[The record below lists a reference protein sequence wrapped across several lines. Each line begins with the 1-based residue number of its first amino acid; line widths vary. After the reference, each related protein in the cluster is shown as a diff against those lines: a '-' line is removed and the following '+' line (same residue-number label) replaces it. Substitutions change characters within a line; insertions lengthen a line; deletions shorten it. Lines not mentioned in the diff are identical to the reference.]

1 MTSEEGMVCVP
12 SPFKIIL
19 PQTAKTWYLLTTEI
33 PGVPPMPEDDATT
46 TVNVGNIHVDRATVT
61 NPGPDR
67 KQMLLQMTPLISL
80 LITVVAL
87 VISSLW
93 QVWQNRTTTAQK
105 IDEDWRDSLEKI
117 SDDKDALISTLEMET
132 FLKEPQYRARAEFVI
147 GTKLPKIADKD
158 EYDAVFQDMRNRT
171 ILLNEMT
178 LLTVSRAITSD
189 LGSQYALL
197 PKDKRDSHTF
207 AAFLLDPESAGM
219 EGTQLNEVLTN
230 TWKLDSTIRKLQ
242 AVWKTS
248 GVSQNSDV
256 SGIEFYGGSQPA
268 IDFTGISFPS
278 NADFGGSEFLGEC
291 IVTDPAV
298 KSLNHCAAATQLVPP
313 PVPPAPTSSARTPA
327 ASTPAPA
334 AK

>member
-1 MTSEEGMVCVP
+1 
-12 SPFKIIL
+12 
-19 PQTAKTWYLLTTEI
+19 
-33 PGVPPMPEDDATT
+33 MPEDDATT

-93 QVWQNRTTTAQK
+93 QVWQNRTTTSQK

-147 GTKLPKIADKD
+147 GTKLPKIMDKD

-178 LLTVSRAITSD
+178 LLTVSRSITSD
-189 LGSQYALL
+189 LSSQYALL
-197 PKDKRDSHTF
+197 PKDKRDSNTF
-207 AAFLLDPESAGM
+207 AAFVLDPESAGV
-219 EGTQLNEVLTN
+219 EGASLNEVLTN

-242 AVWKTS
+242 AVWKSS
-248 GVSQNSDV
+248 GVSQNADV
-256 SGIEFYGGSQPA
+256 SGIAFYGGGQPA
-268 IDFTGISFPS
+268 IDFTGISFPA
-278 NADFGGSEFLGEC
+278 NADFGGSDFIGEC
-291 IVTDPAV
+291 IVTDPAL
-298 KSLNHCAAATQLVPP
+298 KSLNHCAPAARPAPP
-313 PVPPAPTSSARTPA
+313 PVPPPPTSSIR
-327 ASTPAPA
+327 TPAPA
-334 AK
+334 TK